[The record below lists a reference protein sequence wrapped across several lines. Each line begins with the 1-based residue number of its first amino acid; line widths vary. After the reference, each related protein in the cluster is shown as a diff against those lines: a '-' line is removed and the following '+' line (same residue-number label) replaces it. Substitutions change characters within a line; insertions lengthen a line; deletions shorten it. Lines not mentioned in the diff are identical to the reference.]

1 MNRQFSTFN
10 NSWSANQVRQSHVS
24 RIFGERKCE
33 SMIWP
38 SLNGKH
44 NNLHLLLSDNYP
56 TLSRLIELLRR
67 AGKLEEVPRFV
78 DMAEK
83 HSSRTK
89 FDPGFN
95 YCKGLY
101 LWWVWES
108 VSSEYGDICQN
119 LWLNLRLL
127 LRYTGEPNDALR
139 HFNKA
144 RKDNDWGQNAVYN
157 MIEIYLNPDNDTMG
171 GEVFENLDGEIGWV
185 AVGAH

>member
-1 MNRQFSTFN
+1 MRARSNAASFWRMTSLMRMQLWFVLSILCHSFDHNLFFWNFISYMCLSFRWWLTSCLRSRTMNRQFSTFN

-24 RIFGERKCE
+24 RLWGECKCE
-33 SMIWP
+33 LMIWP

-44 NNLHLLLSDNYP
+44 NNLHLLLSDNYL

-108 VSSEYGDICQN
+108 VSSGYGDICFKIS
-119 LWLNLRLL
+119 
-127 LRYTGEPNDALR
+127 D
-139 HFNKA
+139 
-144 RKDNDWGQNAVYN
+144 
-157 MIEIYLNPDNDTMG
+157 
-171 GEVFENLDGEIGWV
+171 
-185 AVGAH
+185 